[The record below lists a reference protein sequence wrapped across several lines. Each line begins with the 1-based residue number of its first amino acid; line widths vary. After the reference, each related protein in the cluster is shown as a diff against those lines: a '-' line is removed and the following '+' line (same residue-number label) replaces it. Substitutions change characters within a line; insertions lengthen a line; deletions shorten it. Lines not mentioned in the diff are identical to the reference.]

1 MDTRKPPFDPLYEF
15 IMDNIEQWQVH
26 RLIIYI
32 FFIRE
37 STTPD
42 VHAAD
47 RSSYSGSLLFRALAA
62 KPEFVTIGYDC
73 KKAGSDIFV
82 SVQVHI
88 SNYMPYIHLKERYFA
103 NP

>member
-1 MDTRKPPFDPLYEF
+1 MIL
-15 IMDNIEQWQVH
+15 H
-26 RLIIYI
+26 

-37 STTPD
+37 SITPD

-62 KPEFVTIGYDC
+62 KPEFITIGYDC
-73 KKAGSDIFV
+73 KKAGSDILV

-88 SNYMPYIHLKERYFA
+88 PKYMPYIHLKFA

>member
-1 MDTRKPPFDPLYEF
+1 MCRSV
-15 IMDNIEQWQVH
+15 NIEKCELH
-26 RLIIYI
+26 GLMILHL
-32 FFIRE
+32 FIRE

-62 KPEFVTIGYDC
+62 KPEFITIGYDC
-73 KKAGSDIFV
+73 KKAGSDILV

-88 SNYMPYIHLKERYFA
+88 PKYMPYIHLKGIC
-103 NP
+103 